1 MKHSLA
7 AAENPANGFK
17 GARIGALLL
26 FDWTE
31 EKASSGS
38 AEGRLSPVLTAKVS
52 QCGRISMRKH
62 HASLLTVRVPQILA

>member
-1 MKHSLA
+1 MEHSLA

-31 EKASSGS
+31 EKH
-38 AEGRLSPVLTAKVS
+38 S
-52 QCGRISMRKH
+52 QVRRKGDN
-62 HASLLTVRVPQILA
+62 LQY